1 MEKEAALVTRSDRK
15 GKSRQRILQEAGCQL
30 KEKGIAGTSV
40 AVVMDGAGMTVG
52 GFYAHF
58 PSKQA
63 LVIEAL
69 RVSFRKSG
77 ELLQAGLEDKR
88 GSEWI
93 EAVARRYL
101 SRAHRDAPVHG
112 CPLPATVG
120 EIARADQPVRD
131 ALAGEIDSYV
141 SELEPKLS
149 EVGVASPRGEA
160 LATLSLMVG
169 GLTLARA
176 LKGTPLSDEVL
187 RACRGHVANRVT

>member
-1 MEKEAALVTRSDRK
+1 
-15 GKSRQRILQEAGCQL
+15 
-30 KEKGIAGTSV
+30 
-40 AVVMDGAGMTVG
+40 MDSAGMTVG

-69 RVSFRKSG
+69 RSSFRKAG

-93 EAVARRYL
+93 EAVASRYL

-112 CPLPATVG
+112 CPLPATAG
-120 EIARADQPVRD
+120 EIARTDQEVRD
-131 ALAGEIDSYV
+131 ALAGEIDYFISG
-141 SELEPKLS
+141 LEPKLI
-149 EVGVASPRGEA
+149 EVGDGPPRGEA

-187 RACRGHVANRVT
+187 QACRRHIANRMT